1 MLTRRADAPDAFTRR
16 DATRLGV
23 AAAILILSL
32 TAILGI
38 DVALPTG
45 LQLTAGEP
53 APRDI
58 VAPADRDFVSQI
70 RTEQARQAARDA
82 VSDQYDYTTSNAIVN
97 ELASPTR

>member
-1 MLTRRADAPDAFTRR
+1 MLTRRADAPGTFTRR
-16 DATRLGV
+16 DGTRLGV
-23 AAAILILSL
+23 AAAILALSL

-58 VAPADRDFVSQI
+58 VAPADRDYVSPI
-70 RTEQARQAARDA
+70 RT
-82 VSDQYDYTTSNAIVN
+82 
-97 ELASPTR
+97 